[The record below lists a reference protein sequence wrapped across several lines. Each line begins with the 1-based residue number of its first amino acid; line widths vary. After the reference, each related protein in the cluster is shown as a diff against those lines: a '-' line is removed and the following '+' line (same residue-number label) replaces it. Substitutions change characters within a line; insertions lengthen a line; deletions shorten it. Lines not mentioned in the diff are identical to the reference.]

1 MASDTNP
8 LFPITTG
15 KWRCPRLVP
24 FFSVVA
30 PFSSSFPIP
39 RLQYAFVVCPFIF
52 LFFHSFVVTALLC
65 IPRAKRV
72 VAIHQ
77 SDNYAL
83 SSFLFNLNLI
93 SLKKERKKKS
103 DFFSPFDL
111 YLNKLHNT
119 RYLHA
124 NVIVYLMNSV
134 KCRAPGGRFGES
146 PGFCVSLK

>member
-1 MASDTNP
+1 MAVSEACS
-8 LFPITTG
+8 LLLCRRSFFF
-15 KWRCPRLVP
+15 
-24 FFSVVA
+24 FFSHSTASICFCCV
-30 PFSSSFPIP
+30 SF
-39 RLQYAFVVCPFIF
+39 YF

-77 SDNYAL
+77 SDDYAL

-134 KCRAPGGRFGES
+134 KCRARQVDVFGKV
-146 PGFCVSLK
+146 PGFVFH